1 MEPIQILEVLRERYR
16 VGTSIGIISD
26 IDGTLSPISPTPET
40 AIVGPR
46 SRSALETLCQRIA
59 LVAACSGRAA
69 QDAHDK
75 IGLDCMIYVG
85 NHGFE
90 RWQGGQ
96 VEMATAARD
105 ARIALA
111 KIIVELKPALLP
123 GMLIE
128 DKGATISIHYR
139 LLPEPDYVE
148 KKFYPLIEKLAHENG
163 LVVFQGRRVFE
174 VRPAFPINK
183 GTALRT
189 LVEEYRLGAV
199 VFLGDDTTDV
209 DAMKTARALREAGE
223 CQAYSI
229 GVISPEAP
237 AIIYESSDTLV
248 KGVVGVEDWLEE
260 LVSALSAS

>member
-1 MEPIQILEVLRERYR
+1 MESFEIHDVILDRFR
-16 VGTSIGIISD
+16 TNMPIGIVSD
-26 IDGTLSPISPTPET
+26 IDGTLSPISPTPDT

-46 SRSALETLCQRIA
+46 SRAALETLCQRIA

-75 IGLDCMIYVG
+75 IGLDCMVYVG

-90 RWQGGQ
+90 RWQRGQ
-96 VEMATAARD
+96 VDTAPAARD

-111 KIIVELKPALLP
+111 NVILALKPMLLP

-128 DKGATISIHYR
+128 DKGATFSVHYR
-139 LLPEPDYVE
+139 LLPDPDYIE
-148 KKFYPLIEKLAHENG
+148 KTFYPVIEKLAHDSG

-189 LVEEYRLGAV
+189 LVEEYHLGAV

-209 DAMKTARALREAGE
+209 DAMKTARALRESGE
-223 CQAYSI
+223 CQAYSV
-229 GVISPEAP
+229 GVVSPEAP
-237 AIIYESSDTLV
+237 AIIYESADALV

-260 LVSALSAS
+260 FVSALIAS